1 MSIDKKIS
9 YVADMVKRYD
19 RDRYLTALFA
29 PSAIREKLLT
39 LYAFNAEVAR
49 IRETVTEPMIGQMR
63 LQWWRDVITAV
74 SEGKGAP
81 KGHPVAE
88 PLAVLVESQTLSL
101 GNFLSLLEAREQD
114 MSEDPPKTMG
124 ELVGY
129 CRGSSASL
137 SRLALEV
144 MEVKDASTLES
155 AESVATAWALTGIA
169 RAARHLALSG
179 RTMLPSDA
187 MAAKG
192 LEIQDLQHPDK
203 AGRSADIIRGICNE
217 ARMLLTAARTHRK
230 KIDLRALPVLLPATL
245 AESYLNTLARVK
257 YQIYDPRQLRERPAI
272 LRLSWNAWLKRF

>member
-124 ELVGY
+124 ETGET
-129 CRGSSASL
+129 R
-137 SRLALEV
+137 
-144 MEVKDASTLES
+144 VKHDR
-155 AESVATAWALTGIA
+155 AWAEMG
-169 RAARHLALSG
+169 
-179 RTMLPSDA
+179 
-187 MAAKG
+187 
-192 LEIQDLQHPDK
+192 
-203 AGRSADIIRGICNE
+203 
-217 ARMLLTAARTHRK
+217 
-230 KIDLRALPVLLPATL
+230 
-245 AESYLNTLARVK
+245 
-257 YQIYDPRQLRERPAI
+257 
-272 LRLSWNAWLKRF
+272 